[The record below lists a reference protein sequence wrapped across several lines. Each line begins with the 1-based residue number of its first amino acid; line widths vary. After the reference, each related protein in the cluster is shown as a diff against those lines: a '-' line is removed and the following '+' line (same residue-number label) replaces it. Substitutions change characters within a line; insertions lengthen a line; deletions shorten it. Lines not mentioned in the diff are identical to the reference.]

1 MPPASFCSSFDRDR
15 AAWAPMLAVNHQV
28 RKCEVLILPTNP
40 NMESDPS
47 SYQCS
52 RDSVKELLDDFC
64 PY

>member
-1 MPPASFCSSFDRDR
+1 
-15 AAWAPMLAVNHQV
+15 MLAVNHQV